1 MLLDGR
7 ALAQLDKAAVRQQ
20 IGVVPQDAALATGSL
35 LENIAGGHAEITEE
49 DAWRA
54 AEAAGL
60 ADDIRAM
67 PMGMQTVVS
76 DGLGRFL
83 AGNVSASCLPEH
95 WLGDRELWCWMKRRL
110 LDNTAQATVAASL
123 GALQATCIVVAHRLS
138 TIQHADQI
146 IVLVDGGVV
155 QQGTFDELV
164 EIEGPFRDLA
174 SRQTAD

>member
-1 MLLDGR
+1 MARGRGSWSRRRHPRHADGHANRRQRRAGTFSGGQRQRIMLAR
-7 ALAQLDKAAVRQQ
+7 ALARRPRIVVLDE
-20 IGVVPQDAALATGSL
+20 AT
-35 LENIAGGHAEITEE
+35 
-49 DAWRA
+49 
-54 AEAAGL
+54 
-60 ADDIRAM
+60 
-67 PMGMQTVVS
+67 
-76 DGLGRFL
+76 
-83 AGNVSASCLPEH
+83 SA
-95 WLGDRELWCWMKRRL
+95 